1 MNFVETNTFSCASR
15 VKHWNSQPILVGIE
29 MSSVNIF
36 DHNHC
41 TSKINHG
48 PGIKSHL
55 FFFFSSFCNCNIIE
69 SGSNEITGLESI
81 QNRERITAVNLNQLR
96 EEVGK
101 LVCPLWL
108 VGEETSVL

>member
-1 MNFVETNTFSCASR
+1 MNFVETNAFSCASR
-15 VKHWNSQPILVGIE
+15 VKHRNRVGIE

-55 FFFFSSFCNCNIIE
+55 FFSFLLFVIVISS
-69 SGSNEITGLESI
+69 
-81 QNRERITAVNLNQLR
+81 NQDQM
-96 EEVGK
+96 K
-101 LVCPLWL
+101 
-108 VGEETSVL
+108 SQA

>member
-1 MNFVETNTFSCASR
+1 MNFVETNAFSCASR
-15 VKHWNSQPILVGIE
+15 VKHRNSQPILVGIE

-55 FFFFSSFCNCNIIE
+55 FFSFLLFVIVISS
-69 SGSNEITGLESI
+69 
-81 QNRERITAVNLNQLR
+81 NQDQM
-96 EEVGK
+96 K
-101 LVCPLWL
+101 
-108 VGEETSVL
+108 SQA